1 MLLYGAN
8 DSLIY
13 QSAKETDVYCMRV
26 TFAHHYGSIG
36 LNTEQYFCGTVL
48 SMCAQHQEIEDKR
61 KNIKITALLEKCAF
75 YAMRLAILLV
85 LCYSRN
91 IGGSDIF

>member
-1 MLLYGAN
+1 MLLYGEN